1 MLRAGAVLVQH
12 GIVQLGAVALV
23 LGEVILG
30 VLLVQHLRHI
40 PVPGDLGQDGR
51 CCNGDAAPVA
61 AYHRLMGEVDGG
73 APPMVPVAVDEGI
86 VRGQGKG
93 LDGQFHGLDAG
104 A

>member
-51 CCNGDAAPVA
+51 RRNGYAASVA
-61 AYHRLMGEVDGG
+61 ADDRLVGEGNGG
-73 APPMVPVAVDEGI
+73 GFAVIPVAVDQNVVRAEG
-86 VRGQGKG
+86 QG